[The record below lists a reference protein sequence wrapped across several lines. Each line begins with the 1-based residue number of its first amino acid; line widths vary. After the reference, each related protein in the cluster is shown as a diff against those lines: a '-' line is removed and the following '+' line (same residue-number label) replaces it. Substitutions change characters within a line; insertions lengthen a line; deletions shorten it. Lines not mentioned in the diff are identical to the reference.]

1 MLVPAL
7 ERGRKTPKIE
17 IDVMRGSRLAMPF
30 DSAYIALEKSLN
42 ASATESRASA
52 RDAHRLVSQ
61 MTEVTHSTPDSA
73 NEPTGYDPA
82 VVEKK
87 WQARWEERGTNA
99 TDLRDGARPF
109 YALMM
114 FPYPSAEGL
123 HVGNLFAFTGNDI
136 YGRFQRLQGHTVFE
150 PIGFDAFGIHSEN
163 YALKVGVHPAE
174 LIPRNIANFR
184 RQLKSAGLMIDWKH
198 ELSTTDPAYYKWTQ
212 WIFLELYKRGL
223 AYRRRAAVNW
233 CPNDKTVLANEQ
245 VIAGACERCGA
256 KVEQRFL
263 EQWFFRI
270 TDYAE
275 RLLAD
280 LDWIDW
286 SETTKTAQRN
296 WIGRSDGAEI
306 VFRVM
311 DLLEMGGAATVGLN
325 AMATTAELNAFATDI
340 RVFTTRPDTIF
351 GATYLVLAPEHPL
364 VDSVVTDEQRAEV
377 AAYQAETRKQDL
389 VTRKVNREK
398 TGVFTG
404 AYAFNPAT
412 SQPIPIWI
420 ADYVLMEYGTGAIM
434 AVPGHDERDF
444 EFAKVFGLPI
454 VRVVAPRQRSGSHRA
469 DAAAHVDSQNRD
481 EHPPLEE
488 PYVDT
493 EHAYLVHSGQFN
505 GLSVEEGSHAIV
517 SWLAKHGHAKP
528 FVNYRLHD
536 WCVSRQRYWGPPIPI
551 IYCDECGV
559 VPVPEEDLPVELPNV
574 ADFKPDDTGIS
585 PLARVESWYRVKCPA
600 CGRAAR
606 RETDVSDTF
615 LDSAWYFLRYPS
627 SDVDSAPFERTML
640 EKWLPVN
647 SYIGGNEHAVLHL
660 LYARFVT
667 MVLHDAGHLEFEEPF
682 TKFRAHGHIIREGA
696 KMSKTKG
703 NVVIPDTYIERWGAD
718 SFRTYL
724 MFLGPYEEGGD
735 FRDQSIAGVRRFLDR
750 LWGSSTDAR
759 RDGAPDDAVLR
770 KLHQTIKKVSDDVP
784 RLQYN
789 TAIAAMMEYMNV
801 VRAKERT
808 PHVEEVRPL
817 VQLVSPFAPHIAE
830 ELWERLG
837 GTSSVFDAG
846 WPEFDASL
854 AAEDLVTIAVQVN
867 GKLRGTIR
875 VATGTGQEAALETAL
890 AEPAIAKFVPGPPKK
905 VIYVP
910 GRLLNLVVG
919 G

>member
-1 MLVPAL
+1 
-7 ERGRKTPKIE
+7 
-17 IDVMRGSRLAMPF
+17 
-30 DSAYIALEKSLN
+30 
-42 ASATESRASA
+42 
-52 RDAHRLVSQ
+52 
-61 MTEVTHSTPDSA
+61 MTEVMQSTPDSA
-73 NEPTGYDPA
+73 SAPTGYDPA

-87 WQARWEERGTNA
+87 WQTRWEERGTNN
-99 TDLRDGARPF
+99 TDLDGGARPF

-150 PIGFDAFGIHSEN
+150 PMGFDAFGIHSEN
-163 YALKVGVHPAE
+163 YALKVGIHPGE
-174 LIPRNIANFR
+174 LIPRNIGNFR
-184 RQLKSAGLMIDWKH
+184 RQLKRAGLMIDWRH

-212 WIFLELYKRGL
+212 WVFLELFKRGL

-245 VIAGACERCGA
+245 VIAGECERCGA

-280 LDWIDW
+280 LEWIDW
-286 SETTKTAQRN
+286 SESTKTAQRN

-364 VDSVVTDEQRAEV
+364 VDALVSDEQREEV
-377 AAYQAETRKQDL
+377 TGYRAAAAKQDL
-389 VTRKVNREK
+389 VTRKVSREK

-404 AYAFNPAT
+404 SYAINPAT
-412 SQPIPIWI
+412 GQPIPVWV

-434 AVPGHDERDF
+434 AVPGHDDRDF

-454 VRVVAPRQRSGSHRA
+454 VRVVAPRRA
-469 DAAAHVDSQNRD
+469 HAAHVDSQNRD
-481 EHPPLEE
+481 EHNVLEE
-488 PYVDT
+488 PYLET
-493 EHAYLVHSGQFN
+493 ENAHVLNSGQFN
-505 GLSVEEGSHAIV
+505 GLGVEDAKHAIV
-517 SWLAKHGHAKP
+517 AWLAQHGHAKP
-528 FVNYRLHD
+528 IVNYRLHD

-551 IYCDECGV
+551 IYCDKCGV
-559 VPVPEEDLPVELPNV
+559 VPVPEQDLPVELPNV
-574 ADFKPDDTGIS
+574 EDFKPDDTGVS
-585 PLARVESWYRVKCPA
+585 PLARVESWYRVECPS
-600 CGRAAR
+600 CGGQGR

-627 SDVDSAPFERTML
+627 SNVDEAPFDQRML

-660 LYARFVT
+660 LYSRFVT
-667 MVLHDAGHLEFEEPF
+667 MVLHDAGHLAFDEPY
-682 TKFRAHGHIIREGA
+682 TKFRAHGMIIREGA
-696 KMSKTKG
+696 KMSKSRG
-703 NVVIPDTYIERWGAD
+703 NVVNPDEYIERWGAD
-718 SFRTYL
+718 TFRTYL
-724 MFLGPYEEGGD
+724 MYLGPYEEGGD
-735 FRDQSIAGVRRFLDR
+735 FRDQSIVGVRRFLDR
-750 LWGSSTDAR
+750 LWASAVDAR
-759 RDGAPDDAVLR
+759 RTGAPDAAVLR
-770 KLHQTIKKVSDDVP
+770 RLHQTIRKVGDDIP

-789 TAIAAMMEYMNV
+789 TAIAAMMSYMNV
-801 VRAKERT
+801 VREKERT
-808 PHVEEVRPL
+808 PHLDEVLPL
-817 VQLVSPFAPHIAE
+817 VQLISPFAPHVAE

-837 GTSSVFDAG
+837 GKGSIFDAG
-846 WPEFDASL
+846 WPEFDPAL
-854 AAEDLVTIAVQVN
+854 AAEELVTIAVQVK

-875 VATGTGQEAALETAL
+875 VAPDIGQDGAMAVAL
-890 AEPAIAKFVPGPPKK
+890 ADPAIAKFVVGPPTK

-910 GRLLNLVVG
+910 GRLLNLVV
-919 G
+919 